1 MIFGDYDADGVT
13 SSYVLYDFFRTFVK
27 FDTISVQLPHRL
39 EDGYG
44 IKSYHLDQIK
54 AK

>member
-13 SSYVLYDFFRTFVK
+13 STAALFLFLRSEYGLQVSYR
-27 FDTISVQLPHRL
+27 IPHRI

-44 IKSYHLDQIK
+44 MKPYLIDKIHET
-54 AK
+54 